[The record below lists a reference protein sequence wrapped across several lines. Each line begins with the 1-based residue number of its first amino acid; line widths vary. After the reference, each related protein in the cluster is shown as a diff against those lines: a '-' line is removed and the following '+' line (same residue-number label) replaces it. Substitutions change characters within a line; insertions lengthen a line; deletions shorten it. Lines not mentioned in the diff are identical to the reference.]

1 MSVTSTF
8 ASYPFL
14 VCAMSLPALSLPVTP
29 EAFSE
34 LFPLFKAASPETL
47 NTIYQG
53 STFNECPAGRTV
65 LMEDSWGNAV
75 YLILS
80 GWAKVRCQSGD
91 GYVTLAILGKGEY
104 FGEMAV
110 LNEAPRSTDVAALS
124 RVELIS
130 VPAQLFI
137 QTLFKD
143 PQLHHRLLQLIVQR
157 LKHTQTRFQLR
168 NKPPGV
174 KMVYTLVGLAD
185 AYGEEKNGAI
195 EIFNIPESDLS
206 AIADIKLA
214 EVPKILG
221 KLAARNWLKID
232 TKKDVI
238 QLLDIKSLRH
248 LSNLG

>member
-1 MSVTSTF
+1 
-8 ASYPFL
+8 
-14 VCAMSLPALSLPVTP
+14 MSLTAPLLPFTP

-34 LFPLFKAASPETL
+34 LFPLFKAASLETL
-47 NTIYQG
+47 NTLHQG
-53 STFNECPAGRTV
+53 ATFNECPAGRTV

-110 LNEAPRSTDVAALS
+110 LNESPRSTDVAALS
-124 RVELIS
+124 RVELVSI
-130 VPAQLFI
+130 PAQLFV

-143 PQLHHRLLQLIVQR
+143 PEFHHRMLQLIVQR

-168 NKPPGV
+168 NKPPGI

-185 AYGEEKNGAI
+185 AYGEEKGNAI
-195 EIFNIPESDLS
+195 EIFNIPVSDLA
-206 AIADIKLA
+206 AIADIKPA
-214 EVPKILG
+214 EVSTILD
-221 KLAARNWLKID
+221 KLAVRNWLKID
-232 TKKDVI
+232 TTRGVI

-248 LSNLG
+248 LSKLG

>member
-1 MSVTSTF
+1 MSATD
-8 ASYPFL
+8 
-14 VCAMSLPALSLPVTP
+14 LSLPITP

-47 NTIYQG
+47 NTLHQG
-53 STFNECPAGRTV
+53 ATFNECPAGRTV

-75 YLILS
+75 YLIIS

-110 LNEAPRSTDVAALS
+110 LNESPRSTDVAALS

-130 VPAQLFI
+130 IPAQLFI

-143 PQLHHRLLQLIVQR
+143 PQLHHRMLQLMVQR

-174 KMVYTLVGLAD
+174 KMVYTLVDLAD
-185 AYGEEKNGAI
+185 AYGEERLTGI
-195 EIFNIPESDLS
+195 GPIVEIFNIPVSDLA
-206 AIADIKLA
+206 AIADIQLD
-214 EVPKILG
+214 EVPKILD

-232 TKKDVI
+232 TARNVI

-248 LSNLG
+248 LSKLG

>member
-1 MSVTSTF
+1 
-8 ASYPFL
+8 
-14 VCAMSLPALSLPVTP
+14 MSLPALPLPITP

-47 NTIYQG
+47 LTLHQ
-53 STFNECPAGRTV
+53 SATFNECPAGRTV

-110 LNEAPRSTDVAALS
+110 LNESPRSTDVAALS
-124 RVELIS
+124 RVELVSI
-130 VPAQLFI
+130 PAQLFI

-143 PQLHHRLLQLIVQR
+143 PQLHHRLLQLMVQR

-185 AYGEEKNGAI
+185 AYGEEQGHTI
-195 EIFNIPESDLS
+195 EIFNIPVSDLA
-206 AIADIKLA
+206 AIADIKPA
-214 EVPKILG
+214 EVPKILD
-221 KLAARNWLKID
+221 KLADRNWLKIN
-232 TKKDVI
+232 TQRNVI

-248 LSNLG
+248 LSKLG

>member
-1 MSVTSTF
+1 MTLT
-8 ASYPFL
+8 A
-14 VCAMSLPALSLPVTP
+14 LPLPITP

-47 NTIYQG
+47 STLHQ
-53 STFNECPAGRTV
+53 SATFNECPAGRTV

-110 LNEAPRSTDVAALS
+110 LNESPRSTDVAALS
-124 RVELIS
+124 RVELVSI
-130 VPAQLFI
+130 PAQLFI

-143 PQLHHRLLQLIVQR
+143 PQLHHRMLQLMVQR

-174 KMVYTLVGLAD
+174 KMVYTLVDLAD
-185 AYGEEKNGAI
+185 AYGENRNNI
-195 EIFNIPESDLS
+195 VEIFNIPVSDLA
-206 AIADIKLA
+206 AIADIKPT
-214 EVPKILG
+214 EVPKILD
-221 KLAARNWLKID
+221 KLSDRNWIKID
-232 TKKDVI
+232 THRNVI

-248 LSNLG
+248 LSKLG